1 MAMRPFAA
9 ILIACLSTA
18 AIAATDPRTVPT
30 KLDPA
35 WQAKTRTLF
44 EEVIEI
50 PTVHNRG
57 EVPRMAK
64 LLADRF
70 RAAGIPDD
78 DIKIM
83 PYEALP
89 GDKTAALI
97 VRWRSAHP
105 TKKPMLVL
113 GHMDVVEAK
122 REDWKF
128 DPFEFREQDGYF
140 LGRGASDMKNGIVAT
155 TTAVLKLKAEGFKPS
170 RDIILFYS
178 GDEETRGVGAT
189 LGASDWRS
197 LTDAEFGLNADGGC
211 GAYDR
216 DFKPIGC
223 GISVAE
229 KTFQTYFLTTHNPGG
244 HSSRPR
250 PDNAIYDLADAL
262 EKLRAHRFQ
271 PMQNPANR
279 GYFEERARQEGN
291 SALGQAMR
299 RWLANPDDGAAA
311 DEIEANPLE
320 VGLTRTRC
328 VATMLKGGHA
338 DNALPQS
345 AEATVNCRIMPGVQP
360 TDVQAE
366 LQQLVGSKVEVK
378 PDPNYIGL
386 PTPASPLRPDVLK
399 AVTASIQRFHGP
411 EMHVFP
417 VMSTGASDGSF
428 FRAKGIPI
436 YDIDG
441 SWGISPDDERAH
453 GLDERIPVRAMYDDV
468 LHWESVLKALA
479 GPK

>member
-1 MAMRPFAA
+1 MKRLFAFAFAA
-9 ILIACLSTA
+9 ALSSTA
-18 AIAATDPRTVPT
+18 LAATDPRTVPT

-35 WQAKTRTLF
+35 WQAKTRALF
-44 EEVIEI
+44 KQVIEI

-57 EVPRMAK
+57 EVPRMARV
-64 LLADRF
+64 LADQF
-70 RAAGIPDD
+70 KAAGIPES
-78 DIKIM
+78 DIHIM

-89 GDKTAALI
+89 GDQTAALI
-97 VRWRSAHP
+97 VRWRSPHA

-128 DPFEFREQDGYF
+128 DPFVFREEGGYF
-140 LGRGASDMKNGIVAT
+140 LGRGSSDMKNGDVAT
-155 TTAVLKLKAEGFKPS
+155 AMAAIKLMSEGFKPN
-170 RDIILFYS
+170 RDIIFFYS

-189 LGASDWRS
+189 LGSTKWRN

-211 GAYDR
+211 GGYDR
-216 DFKPIGC
+216 NFRPIGC

-229 KTFQTYFLTTHNPGG
+229 KTFQTYFFTTHNPGG

-262 EKLRAHRFQ
+262 EKLRTYRFQ
-271 PMQNPANR
+271 PMMNDATR

-299 RWLANPDDGAAA
+299 RWLANPNDGQAA
-311 DEIEANPLE
+311 DEIEASPLE

-345 AEATVNCRIMPGVQP
+345 AEATVNCRIFPGVQP
-360 TDVQAE
+360 TEVQAE
-366 LQQLVGSKVEVK
+366 LQKLAGDKVEVK
-378 PDPNYIGL
+378 PDPNYIGQ
-386 PTPASPLRPDVLK
+386 PTPASPLRPEVLK
-399 AVTASIQRFHGP
+399 AVSDAVHKFHGP
-411 EMHVFP
+411 AMHVFP

-428 FRAKGIPI
+428 FRAQGIPV
-436 YDIDG
+436 YDVDG

-468 LHWESVLKALA
+468 LHWEIIFRELA
-479 GPK
+479 G